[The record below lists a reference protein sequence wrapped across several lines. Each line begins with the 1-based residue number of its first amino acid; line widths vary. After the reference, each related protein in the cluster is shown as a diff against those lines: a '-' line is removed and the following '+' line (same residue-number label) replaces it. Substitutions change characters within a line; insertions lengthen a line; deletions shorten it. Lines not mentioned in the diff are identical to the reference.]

1 MIRVAFGL
9 LFLGLSFF
17 LSSST
22 FAQTASP
29 RDLAVCA
36 RSRYPVLCRCWL
48 ENGGELRYSPDG
60 KSYDLYVPQDAR
72 GGSVNGYTVC
82 ASKAERQGAQ
92 FVKPQRPTRQPAAR
106 TRQGST
112 NTHPPAISL
121 GDISRPGQGQ
131 TAAPTR
137 VAAAPAAEPQQPG
150 RPPQG
155 QIIPTNQPGSVVI
168 GPYRQLPRVIYV
180 QYDRPGGVVYVP
192 YVGNGR

>member
-29 RDLAVCA
+29 RDLALC
-36 RSRYPVLCRCWL
+36 RYFKNPVLCRCAL
-48 ENGGELRYSPDG
+48 ENGGEIRPDVSG
-60 KSYDLYVPQDAR
+60 RGYVLYAQQSAR
-72 GGSVNGYTVC
+72 SGYVEGQARCTYR
-82 ASKAERQGAQ
+82 AERQGAQ

-131 TAAPTR
+131 AAAPTR